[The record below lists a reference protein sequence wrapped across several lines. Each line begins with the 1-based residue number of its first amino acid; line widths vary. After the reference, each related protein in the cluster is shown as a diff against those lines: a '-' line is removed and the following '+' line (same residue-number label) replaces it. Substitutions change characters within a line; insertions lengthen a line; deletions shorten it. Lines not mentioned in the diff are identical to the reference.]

1 MTRPQ
6 LTGVLRV
13 GLSAWRHKLVEEARS
28 YGDHLE
34 AGVLKAL
41 GVRGPLVEDVHT
53 TLFRGLLGRAHPRE
67 VVGPVAAVRGREV
80 YIIGPDYVRV
90 SDLFVVVEGVDDGQV
105 PATLL
110 DEDHVP
116 HAAPVVQD
124 GGVRGRVIGDGL
136 DLFAPPVDVAHV
148 VLRRGF
154 AYTEQR

>member
-13 GLSAWRHKLVEEARS
+13 RLSAWRHQLVEEARS

-34 AGVLKAL
+34 ACVLKAL
-41 GVRGPLVEDVHT
+41 EVRGPLVEDVDT
-53 TLFRGLLGRAHPRE
+53 TLFRGLLGRGHPRE
-67 VVGPVAAVRGREV
+67 VVGPVAAARGRQV
-80 YIIGPDYVRV
+80 YIVSPDYILV
-90 SDLFVVVEGVDDGQV
+90 SALLVAEERVDDGQI
-105 PATLL
+105 PAALL
-110 DEDHVP
+110 DENHVP

-124 GGVRGRVIGDGL
+124 GRVRGCVVGDGL

-154 AYTEQR
+154 AHT